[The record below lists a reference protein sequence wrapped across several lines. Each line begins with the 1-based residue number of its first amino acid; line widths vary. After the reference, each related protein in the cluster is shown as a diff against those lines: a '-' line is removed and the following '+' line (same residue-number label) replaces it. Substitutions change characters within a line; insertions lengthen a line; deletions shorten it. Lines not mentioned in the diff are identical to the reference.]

1 MNKLFK
7 KLCCVLIAFLFIPV
21 LSVGVSAE
29 TVGESMTLPMPV
41 EIRDGI
47 GCNYVDYST
56 FDGVHVATLEN
67 NTVNVGEV
75 TINLK
80 PTETDWTD
88 AKYAYVR
95 IESVNYTATL
105 MAVKAADVGGNFFFL
120 TNTAYVTE
128 LGTESTVADG
138 VQSVLNS
145 GFSGFAKFDLSK
157 QQKVAGNNDSLTLSN
172 VVVLQ
177 FTFYYNQKN
186 KLNLG
191 DIYIEKADGTTTQV
205 LAAKDLTLGNNAG
218 QYGVEYNGYGQ
229 FDNSACMKATR
240 VGTIKANEVKSYA
253 NGENQWQAFFTCI
266 PGDISAYN
274 GISYYV
280 DNTLSDGD
288 LFFNKCIR
296 ENAKNGIMEHWFVDG
311 TTPYA
316 MVYPDGGE
324 AYVGNANVIPAGF
337 KGTIVVP
344 FSDLTLREV
353 AGIVEDRVLDLT
365 NLFVRIEFAMDT
377 ANSTYSSR
385 DFIIKDIKLVSD
397 ARQFMDTTQVPST
410 VGDVKIV
417 NPFDYY
423 DDFDLMSDWN
433 IQWTLSAEAEISLVD
448 NPAQNVIGVSDKAM
462 KIVCGAKTT
471 VADANQDACIQWS
484 LNPDQGDAKGAKGIT
499 YWIKNTSYAQIGF
512 RVEFDSMVNVD
523 GVETSQRWQSLP
535 NCRYLL
541 VNTATGEETMCMG
554 KSGVYIPKGFE
565 GYVRID
571 FSQFARPNW
580 VTVDGDLSTDNRI
593 GTAYIIMNSTYH
605 QGDSFLF
612 DSFGYYYTDV
622 ELTTTFNTPT
632 NSFTN
637 AMKSDYFAK

>member
-1 MNKLFK
+1 MNKLVK
-7 KLCCVLIAFLFIPV
+7 KLCCVLTAFLFIPV
-21 LSVGVSAE
+21 LSVGVNAE
-29 TVGESMTLPMPV
+29 TAAEPKTLSMPV
-41 EIRDGI
+41 EIRDNS

-67 NTVNVGEV
+67 NTVNDGEV

-80 PTETDWTD
+80 PTVTDWSA

-120 TNTAYVTE
+120 NNTAYVTT
-128 LGTESTVADG
+128 LGAESTGTDG
-138 VQSVLNS
+138 GQSVLNS

-157 QQKVAGNNDSLTLSN
+157 QQKVVGESDSLNLSN

-177 FTFYYNQKN
+177 FSFYYGQKN

-191 DIYIEKADGTTTQV
+191 DIYIEKEDGTT
-205 LAAKDLTLGNNAG
+205 AKVFDAKNLTLGNDAG
-218 QYGVEYNGYGQ
+218 QYAVEYNGYGT
-229 FDNSACMKATR
+229 FDESACAAATR
-240 VGTIKANEVKSYA
+240 VSVMKANELKSYA
-253 NGENQWQAFFTCI
+253 NNENQWQAFFTCI
-266 PGDISAYN
+266 PGDISEYN
-274 GISYYV
+274 GISYYI
-280 DNTLSDGD
+280 DNTLSSGE

-296 ENAKNGIMEHWFVDG
+296 ENPKNGIMEHWFVDG

-316 MVYPDGGE
+316 MVYPDNGE

-353 AGIVEDRVLDLT
+353 AGIVEDRIFDPS
-365 NLFVRIEFAMDT
+365 NLFTRIEFAMDT
-377 ANSTYSSR
+377 ANGTYSSR
-385 DFIIKDIKLVSD
+385 DFIIKDLKLVSD
-397 ARQFMDTTQVPST
+397 ARQFKDTVQVPST

-417 NPFDYY
+417 NPFEYY

-433 IQWTLSAEAEISLVD
+433 IQWTLSAEAEISLID
-448 NPAQNVIGVSDKAM
+448 NPAEDVVGVSNKAM

-471 VADANQDACIQWS
+471 VADANQDTCIQWS
-484 LNPDQGDAKGAKGIT
+484 MNPDQGDAKNAKGIT

-512 RVEFDSMVNVD
+512 RVEFDSMVKVD
-523 GVETSQRWQSLP
+523 GVETSQRWQSLS
-535 NCRYLL
+535 NCRYMLI
-541 VNTATGEETMCMG
+541 NTATGEETMCMG
-554 KSGVYIPKGFE
+554 KGGVYIPKGFE

-580 VTVDGDLSTDNRI
+580 VTVGGDLSTENRI

-622 ELTTTFNTPT
+622 ELTTTFNTPA

-637 AMKSDYFAK
+637 AMKSDFFAE